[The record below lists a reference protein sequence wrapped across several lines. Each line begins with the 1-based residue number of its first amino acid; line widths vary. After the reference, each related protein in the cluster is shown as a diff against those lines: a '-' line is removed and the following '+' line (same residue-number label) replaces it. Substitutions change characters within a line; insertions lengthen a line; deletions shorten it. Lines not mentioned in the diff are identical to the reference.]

1 MLPLMFCE
9 VLKLWQSFFVEK
21 TIYDGEDA
29 KTHQGFVQNYMHFQ
43 ILWGSVDSFLALKE
57 I

>member
-1 MLPLMFCE
+1 MFCE
-9 VLKLWQSFFVEK
+9 VLKLLQSFFVEK

-29 KTHQGFVQNYMHFQ
+29 KTHQSFVQNYMHFQ
-43 ILWGSVDSFLALKE
+43 ISWGSVDSFLALKE